1 MGPSQFH
8 RVSLSFIGFSR
19 SDVRLSA
26 LVRLSRS
33 LQLTLFSQTLFSVRS
48 SFGSRRHRFED
59 WPVREPIYFSIER
72 PARDYFPR
80 RIFFQHGSR
89 FRFFYTHLST
99 GARLLFINLSVHG
112 IYLHASVADETRG
125 IDLSSLFSILSC
137 PVSFVSF

>member
-33 LQLTLFSQTLFSVRS
+33 LQLTLFSQPPFDHLLAVVAT
-48 SFGSRRHRFED
+48 ED
-59 WPVREPIYFSIER
+59 WPVRGPIYFSIER